1 MEELKKLDEL
11 TKIDEIH
18 ALIGQVTG
26 RLPDLGRIHEYVS
39 SITLHPDVPEE
50 IHGQF
55 NVARNMALYQYF
67 FYALASEVQLK
78 TYTVIEF
85 ALKIRAG
92 SKGRYGSKGERLT
105 LHYLVKLAVTE
116 GWISDK
122 GFRHIAN
129 PQPDNPYCNT
139 LVAVLNKLRNE
150 VAHGSDQLTPDCI
163 GHIEKCA
170 DFVNQLFRQHK
181 VQSSTGACN
190 A

>member
-26 RLPDLGRIHEYVS
+26 RLPDLGHIHEYVS
-39 SITLHPDVPEE
+39 SITLHSDVPEK

-67 FYALASEVQLK
+67 FYALAPEVQLK

-85 ALKIRAG
+85 ALRIRA
-92 SKGRYGSKGERLT
+92 GSKGERLT
-105 LHYLVKLAVTE
+105 LHHLVKLAVTE

-129 PQPDNPYCNT
+129 PQPDNPYCHT
-139 LVAVLNKLRNE
+139 LITVLNKLRNE
-150 VAHGSDQLTPDCI
+150 VAHGSDQLTPNCI

-170 DFVNQLFRQHK
+170 DFVNQLFRQHN
-181 VQSSTGACN
+181 VQLSTGAYN